1 MMRLLRRLFWLG
13 LLAGGAYG
21 AYRVMGQRQSQST
34 TTPEWPPLPVR
45 PAQPSPKAATVSD
58 AVTRSQ
64 TTETVPATDEEPAGQ
79 RWKPAV
85 NGDCPKGYPLKANDN
100 SRIFHSPGGRFY
112 ERTVAERCYANAD
125 DAIADGYR
133 PAKA

>member
-1 MMRLLRRLFWLG
+1 MMRWLRRLFWLG
-13 LLAGGAYG
+13 LLAGGGYG
-21 AYRVMGQRQSQST
+21 VYRVVGQRQSQPT
-34 TTPEWPPLPVR
+34 ATPEWPPLPTQ
-45 PAQPSPKAATVSD
+45 PAQPSPKVATASE
-58 AVTRSQ
+58 AVTP
-64 TTETVPATDEEPAGQ
+64 TEATGTEPTTDEAPAGQ

-85 NGDCPKGYPLKANDN
+85 NGDCPQGYPLKANDN